1 MIELKLSEIK
11 CSQPI
16 DYTKTKHNCG
26 DYTIRWVVYVKDGFT
41 SNVIHISGYY
51 ENPIVR
57 VHLKVKELD
66 EVLKI
71 FGAKLIFDIE
81 I

>member
-26 DYTIRWVVYVKDGFT
+26 DYTIRWVVHVKDEFT
-41 SNVIHISGYY
+41 YNVIHISTNS
-51 ENPIVR
+51 EIPIVR
-57 VHLKVKELD
+57 IHIKSNELS
-66 EVLKI
+66 EVLNV